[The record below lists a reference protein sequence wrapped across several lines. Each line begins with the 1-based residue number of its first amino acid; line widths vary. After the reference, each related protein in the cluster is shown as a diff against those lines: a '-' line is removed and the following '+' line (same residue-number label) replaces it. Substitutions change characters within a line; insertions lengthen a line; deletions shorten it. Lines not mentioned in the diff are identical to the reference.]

1 MVLLKNEKVFRD
13 PIHGYVRV
21 KDQEIRALID
31 TKEFQRL
38 RRIKQLG
45 TSHITFH
52 TAEHSRFSHSLGVY
66 ELTRRIIDEVFV
78 GQAEWNEDDRML
90 ALCAGLL
97 HDLGH
102 GPFSHS
108 FEKVFGLDHEV
119 YSRKIIL
126 GDTEVNAVLRL
137 VAPDF
142 PQKVASVIEK
152 KHPNKVVVSLI
163 SSQVDADRMDYLL
176 RDSYYTGVSYGRFDL
191 EKLIRVILPNKDGL
205 VIKSSGMHVVED
217 YIMSR
222 YQMYRQVYFH
232 PVTSSAEVILTM
244 IFDRVKFLFHSG
256 YQFKQAPTHFEPVF
270 VSDVSVE
277 NYLKIDEA
285 VCLTYFALW
294 QEESDDILSDLCRRF
309 MVRDLFKHVEFEE
322 TDKDAEKFM
331 QLSNLFRQ
339 VGIDPTYYLTIHA
352 SSNVAYDEYK
362 PGSDEERQPVSLLLN
377 DGSKEE
383 LSTRSTIIAA
393 INGKRNVYKYLYF
406 PKDLVCQLPESNEKQ
421 QIRQLLGLTGCHKPV
436 ETKS

>member
-13 PIHGYVRV
+13 PIHGYVSV

-31 TKEFQRL
+31 TREFQRL

-45 TSHITFH
+45 TSHLTFH

-66 ELTRRIIDEVFV
+66 ELTRRIIEEAFASH
-78 GQAEWNEDDRML
+78 AEWDESERML
-90 ALCAGLL
+90 ALCSGLL

-108 FEKVFGLDHEV
+108 FEKVFGLDHEE
-119 YSRKIIL
+119 YSRMIIL
-126 GDTEVNAVLRL
+126 GNTEVNAVLRT

-142 PQKVASVIEK
+142 PMKVASVIEK
-152 KHPNKVVVSLI
+152 TYPNKLIISLI

-191 EKLIRVILPNKDGL
+191 EKMIRVILPSKDGL
-205 VIKSSGMHVVED
+205 LIKGSGMHVVED

-232 PVTSSAEVILTM
+232 PVTSSAEVLLTM
-244 IFDRVKFLFHSG
+244 IFNRVKWLFHSG
-256 YQFKQAPTHFEPVF
+256 YQFKQAPSHFEPVF
-270 VSDVSVE
+270 LAKVSVE
-277 NYLKIDEA
+277 DYIRLDEA
-285 VCLTYFALW
+285 ICLTYFALW
-294 QEESDDILSDLCRRF
+294 QEEADTILADLCRRF
-309 MVRDLFKHVEFEE
+309 MRRNLFKHVAFEE
-322 TDKDAEKFM
+322 TDTDAEKFAR
-331 QLSNLFRQ
+331 LSDLFRQ

-352 SSNVAYDEYK
+352 SSNLAYDEYK
-362 PGSDEERQPVSLLLN
+362 PGSDDEKQPVSLLLN

-406 PKDLVCQLPESNEKQ
+406 PKDLICRLPESKEKQ
-421 QIRQLLGLTGCHKPV
+421 QIRQLLGLTSPNEPCG
-436 ETKS
+436 EI